1 MNRLWQE
8 NLQIKP
14 GIANAALG
22 NVHRIQISKTCV
34 GWELPL
40 PSSRFLRSETYPAIS
55 QRTKLHYDGSTW
67 ELWSETPR
75 SPTPTHLHLRRPNAT
90 RHNHRLET
98 EPKVSPVC
106 YAGSPLSFAAASAGG
121 NPAGEK
127 RNPNLTNP
135 ALSPPPP
142 PPHKHQGE
150 LAPPPPGRECKAYRG
165 LLVGFSREG
174 ITAAAER
181 RRNPSADDAP
191 CDSEM
196 GIGAAAAAVRE
207 WGPHS
212 PLTCGP
218 RVLSF
223 PTALL
228 TRPRPLSCVTA
239 MWAPLLPPL
248 SATYTRTQPCKNPCQ
263 FSQPT
268 PAFPSRPLTP
278 PPPPRYVS
286 DAHHPVF
293 SLPFP
298 RRLQVGPG
306 AAVCLLEPPRP
317 CRCSARLLGGGFLCY

>member
-1 MNRLWQE
+1 MNQLWQE

-14 GIANAALG
+14 GIAHAALG
-22 NVHRIQISKTCV
+22 NVHRIQLSKTCV

-67 ELWSETPR
+67 ELWSETRR

-218 RVLSF
+218 WVLSF

-228 TRPRPLSCVTA
+228 T
-239 MWAPLLPPL
+239 
-248 SATYTRTQPCKNPCQ
+248 
-263 FSQPT
+263 PT
-268 PAFPSRPLTP
+268 PFLRHCHVGPTP
-278 PPPPRYVS
+278 PPSFRHIHKNPTM
-286 DAHHPVF
+286 
-293 SLPFP
+293 
-298 RRLQVGPG
+298 
-306 AAVCLLEPPRP
+306 
-317 CRCSARLLGGGFLCY
+317 